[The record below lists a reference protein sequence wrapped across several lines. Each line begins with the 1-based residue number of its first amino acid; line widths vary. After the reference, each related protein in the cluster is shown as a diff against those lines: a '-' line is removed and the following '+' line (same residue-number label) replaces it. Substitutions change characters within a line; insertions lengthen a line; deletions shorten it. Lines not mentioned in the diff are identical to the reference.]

1 MDSMDVPLGGCLASK
16 RIFQERRKV
25 RFMYRELP
33 DNKHDS
39 GWRFFSGTEDQ
50 AYSDD
55 PTNFAILALTTIAEI
70 DPDIVG
76 HLDSPAPCA
85 FEREKDGEPF
95 QESRG
100 YLFKPDE

>member
-1 MDSMDVPLGGCLASK
+1 MEIPLGGCLASK
-16 RIFQERRKV
+16 RVYQERRKV

-33 DNKHDS
+33 HGEHDS

-50 AYSDD
+50 AYSDE

-76 HLDSPAPCA
+76 YLDTPAPCA
-85 FEREKDGEPF
+85 FEREQDHGAFK
-95 QESRG
+95 ESRD
-100 YLFKPDE
+100 YMFEPEE